1 VSGPNR
7 VRSFSYLAA
16 PVEFQNSVRIPVTEV
31 STSALLLSPGE
42 ALRDMVSDV
51 FYSLNRPQPGGTW
64 KHQQFGG
71 GIAKPQ
77 IFRIEVAVK
86 LATSAFVLAWLIVP
100 RVGAASFSIQPA
112 AIAVASGGTF
122 SLDINAVDI
131 VDLYAFQ
138 FDINFT
144 SGLLSATGITEG
156 DFLAGGGA
164 TFFIPGA
171 IDNAAGTAT
180 FTANTLLGNIP
191 GVNGSGK
198 LATINFNALSPGIS
212 PITLSGLTLLNSS
225 LTTINADAIDG
236 SVTVEAVPEPAY
248 HVLVAALL
256 IAGSQLFRPFR
267 PARKQQLK

>member
-1 VSGPNR
+1 
-7 VRSFSYLAA
+7 
-16 PVEFQNSVRIPVTEV
+16 
-31 STSALLLSPGE
+31 
-42 ALRDMVSDV
+42 
-51 FYSLNRPQPGGTW
+51 
-64 KHQQFGG
+64 
-71 GIAKPQ
+71 
-77 IFRIEVAVK
+77 VAVK